1 MSAHEKLMDARIK
14 LQGMELRK
22 SGENKFAGYKYFE
35 LGDFLPY
42 VQQIFHDL
50 GLCSVVSFT
59 QDMAT
64 LSITDLEDGTV
75 VIVTSP
81 MAEAQLKGAH
91 PIQNLGAVE
100 SYQRR
105 YLWMAAMEIVEH
117 DIIDATAGAEPP
129 PKPAPKQERPTPKPT
144 GKAPAKVEGKEG
156 PWQIVVEA
164 KADARLG
171 RVEERMDQAIAEM
184 RHLKLTIITTGI
196 AVVLGL
202 GAANVSMVQ
211 SMLASFESGKS
222 SGAAITQ
229 ATEQLK
235 QTQQQ
240 IQSLQDALVQR
251 AKSR

>member
-1 MSAHEKLMDARIK
+1 MSAHEKLRDARIK

-129 PKPAPKQERPTPKPT
+129 PKPQPKPAPRPPAT

-156 PWQIVVEA
+156 SWQISVTVDRESDLPKWISIVLEATRLALGQAQSEKDVMDIFKVNRVVFDTLKSDA
-164 KADARLG
+164 PDDYAVLMADFKKRK
-171 RVEERMDQAIAEM
+171 DQF
-184 RHLKLTIITTGI
+184 K
-196 AVVLGL
+196 
-202 GAANVSMVQ
+202 
-211 SMLASFESGKS
+211 ES
-222 SGAAITQ
+222 
-229 ATEQLK
+229 E
-235 QTQQQ
+235 
-240 IQSLQDALVQR
+240 
-251 AKSR
+251 